1 MVRNKQNDL
10 ARVSLGVYV
19 LLLALVLLTPNLN
32 GKGAFWGLITIT
44 GTLERA
50 LNLLLFTPMPIL
62 LSISFLQIGLVAI
75 RTIGVLTPIAI
86 EFIQLYIPGR
96 VSDPV
101 DVLTNSL
108 GFLVSLF
115 LWRRFIKG

>member
-1 MVRNKQNDL
+1 VARYKQSNL
-10 ARVSLGVYV
+10 ARASLGIYV
-19 LLLALVLLTPNLN
+19 LLLALVLLTPNLD
-32 GKGAFWGLITIT
+32 GKGAFWGLIAIT

-62 LSISFLQIGLVAI
+62 LIISFPQIGLVAL